1 MIKEFKIDNLD
12 EVMKIWVETN
22 ISAHNFI
29 PKEYWINN
37 FELVKQML
45 PNSNIYMF
53 QENDVIKGF
62 VGIIEEGYIAG
73 LFVKKEYQREGIGKK
88 LIEYSKEKYNQLT
101 LDVFVKN
108 ENAINFYYKNN
119 FKVISKKINEETN
132 ECEYTMSFK
141 KNECLN

>member
-12 EVMKIWVETN
+12 EVMKIWIETN

-62 VGIIEEGYIAG
+62 IGIIEEGYIAG

-88 LIEYSKEKYNQLT
+88 LIGYSKGKYNQLT

-132 ECEYTMSFK
+132 ELEYTMSFK
-141 KNECLN
+141 KN